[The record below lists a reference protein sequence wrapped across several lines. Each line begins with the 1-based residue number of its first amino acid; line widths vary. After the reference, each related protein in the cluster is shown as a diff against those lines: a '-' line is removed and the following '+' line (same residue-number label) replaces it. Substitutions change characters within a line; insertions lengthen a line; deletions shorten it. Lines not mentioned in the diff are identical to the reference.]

1 MHASTAY
8 KSGIGPAT
16 LAVSVLGISALFI
29 LWLGQATNIDL
40 QLADAAYDQ
49 ARQLFPLQHA
59 WFAEQFNHEILKK
72 IMTVAAVGAV
82 LLALYDS
89 WRPFKGWD
97 WSHRIGVRVLGMS
110 ALFVPLLTS
119 LLKRSSSSHCPW
131 DLQRYGGDAPYIRI
145 LELMPHGV
153 SAGHCLPGG
162 HASSTLWLIALSAFW
177 WPKAPRKALAVGL
190 AALVLGFGVG
200 WVQQLRGAHFL
211 THTLWSCW
219 VACAV
224 VFAVYQLNTKVL
236 AKVPSISYSSVP
248 RNAAT
253 AAE

>member
-1 MHASTAY
+1 MHASTVY
-8 KSGIGPAT
+8 KQGVSAAT
-16 LAVSVLGISALFI
+16 LAAVALSMSALFI
-29 LWLGQATNIDL
+29 LWIGQSTNLDL
-40 QLADAAYDQ
+40 RLADAAFDQ
-49 ARQLFPLQHA
+49 VRQTFPLQHA
-59 WFAEQFNHEILKK
+59 WFAEQLNHEILKK

-97 WSHRIGVRVLGMS
+97 RSRRIGVRVLGMS
-110 ALFVPLLTS
+110 AVFVPLVTS
-119 LLKRSSSSHCPW
+119 LLKRASSSHCPW
-131 DLQRYGGDAPYIRI
+131 DLQRYGGDAPYIRL
-145 LELMPHGV
+145 LEMMPGGV

-177 WPKAPRKALAVGL
+177 WPKAPRKALAVGAAML
-190 AALVLGFGVG
+190 AVGFGVG

-224 VFAVYQLNTKVL
+224 VFVVYQLNTKVL
-236 AKVPSISYSSVP
+236 AKMPSISYSSVP

>member
-1 MHASTAY
+1 MHVSTAS
-8 KSGIGPAT
+8 KSGISPAALVA
-16 LAVSVLGISALFI
+16 LALNFSALFI
-29 LWLGQATNIDL
+29 LWLGQSTNIDL
-40 QLADAAYDQ
+40 QLADAVFDPVRQ
-49 ARQLFPLQHA
+49 AFPLQHT

-72 IMTVAAVGAV
+72 VMTVAAVGAV
-82 LLALYDS
+82 LLALYDT
-89 WRPFKGWD
+89 WRPFWGWE
-97 WSHRIGVRVLGMS
+97 WSRRIGVRVVGMS
-110 ALFVPLLTS
+110 ALFVPLVTS

-131 DLQRYGGDAPYIRI
+131 DLQRYGGDAPYIRL
-145 LELMPHGV
+145 LEMVPHGV

-177 WPKAPRKALAVGL
+177 WPKAPRKALAVGV
-190 AALVLGFGVG
+190 AALALGFWVG

-224 VFAVYQLNTKVL
+224 VFVVYQLNTKVL
-236 AKVPSISYSSVP
+236 AKLPSVSYSSVP